1 MVDWMA
7 TQTTVSPFLSTFSVA
22 PEDLK
27 LDGDSK
33 ASFIKLCDFFKVNQS
48 QQVKNEKLRKN
59 FLGIINIYLITNS
72 WDQTSKQWIL
82 FSQFFSSHISQFEAW
97 AVKKE
102 NILFVQNIFFPSQFA
117 SWKRNHYRYL
127 LINSTNY
134 SILELGLSVALF
146 ELNRTIWQDFI
157 AFLWLILTGAIL
169 LVLTLRKG
177 LDTVESLSAEALGN
191 LSTIFETR
199 NCLR

>member
-1 MVDWMA
+1 MA

-72 WDQTSKQWIL
+72 WDQTSKQ
-82 FSQFFSSHISQFEAW
+82 
-97 AVKKE
+97 
-102 NILFVQNIFFPSQFA
+102 
-117 SWKRNHYRYL
+117 
-127 LINSTNY
+127 
-134 SILELGLSVALF
+134 
-146 ELNRTIWQDFI
+146 
-157 AFLWLILTGAIL
+157 
-169 LVLTLRKG
+169 
-177 LDTVESLSAEALGN
+177 
-191 LSTIFETR
+191 
-199 NCLR
+199 